1 MIEVAKIYGWLVDG
15 APGAPGSP
23 EVLQRVGDD
32 LVAAGVRIARAAAFI
47 RTLHPSV
54 MGRRFLWKR
63 GAPVEV
69 RDAPHSLLPST
80 EYVQSPVY
88 VVTSTGRE
96 FRRRIDGDEAH
107 EFEILEQQRQAGMTD
122 YVCLP
127 LPFLSGEVHA
137 ITFTTDAPGGF
148 SDEEIG
154 ALRVVTRPLAR
165 VAEILALRRTATALL
180 DAYVGRDAG
189 ERILRGKILRG
200 DTESIRCVIWFSD
213 LRGFTSMSGSA
224 PATEIISVLNRVF
237 DCQVP
242 AVERHGGEVLKF
254 MGDGMLAI
262 FPVDD
267 AHPAA
272 TVCGDA
278 LAASG
283 EAFAALDALNAERA
297 TAGEPPLAFGVSLH
311 LGDVA
316 YGNIGGATRL
326 DFTCIGPAVNL
337 ASRIEGLTGRL
348 GKRLLV
354 SDAFARATTTP
365 LRPVGTFELKG
376 VAGAATVHEPA

>member
-1 MIEVAKIYGWLVDG
+1 
-15 APGAPGSP
+15 
-23 EVLQRVGDD
+23 
-32 LVAAGVRIARAAAFI
+32 
-47 RTLHPSV
+47 
-54 MGRRFLWKR
+54 
-63 GAPVEV
+63 
-69 RDAPHSLLPST
+69 
-80 EYVQSPVY
+80 
-88 VVTSTGRE
+88 
-96 FRRRIDGDEAH
+96 
-107 EFEILEQQRQAGMTD
+107 
-122 YVCLP
+122 
-127 LPFLSGEVHA
+127 
-137 ITFTTDAPGGF
+137 
-148 SDEEIG
+148 
-154 ALRVVTRPLAR
+154 
-165 VAEILALRRTATALL
+165 
-180 DAYVGRDAG
+180 
-189 ERILRGKILRG
+189 
-200 DTESIRCVIWFSD
+200 
-213 LRGFTSMSGSA
+213 
-224 PATEIISVLNRVF
+224 
-237 DCQVP
+237 
-242 AVERHGGEVLKF
+242 
-254 MGDGMLAI
+254 MLAI